1 MFFSGNDDV
10 WNIIFVAV
18 LIWCSYSTVRLIMKV
33 SKGLM
38 LQRNAKHSNEVVIR
52 GTSVIYKTTNYIF
65 AIVYEVFIIGIF
77 LSFLIRYTFDFLLNT
92 FLCIDIFLLCIQVI
106 IHFVGIFKEKYVY
119 QTNKGVI
126 FYMGIFDFLE
136 CRFVWETTSSPE
148 QLSRTLH
155 IYKPNE
161 KTPFTV
167 TFDRQIETAHRII
180 EKHS

>member
-38 LQRNAKHSNEVVIR
+38 LQRNAKYSNEVVIR

-77 LSFLIRYTFDFLLNT
+77 LSFLIRYTFDFFLFF

-119 QTNKGVI
+119 LCNISYSFIGTLYTEFSLK
-126 FYMGIFDFLE
+126 
-136 CRFVWETTSSPE
+136 SSLR
-148 QLSRTLH
+148 QLSF
-155 IYKPNE
+155 
-161 KTPFTV
+161 PFATI
-167 TFDRQIETAHRII
+167 TKDSKKQCII
-180 EKHS
+180 FC